1 MSSLFAVTFSW
12 LELLRQYVVA
22 HLAVWARWLVL
33 SQQQELRVGYIEIE
47 EPDGNVITRGTKSPP
62 PPPKH
67 VHTHTNGD
75 TAAAGTT
82 QSLERLEGRLKI
94 HSNTAWLRLLLF
106 GSLGLAEAYMAGEV
120 DSPDLT
126 AFLTIMLLAENRAAT
141 AWTKQTAYDAFFR
154 WSVVSMG
161 PALLLRKAHDVATAR
176 LNAVRHYSLSNAVFA
191 AFLDETMTYS
201 CPLWRDPK
209 GGPSFAMTTE
219 AEGES
224 LEKKETTIV
233 NGGHYD
239 AEKEKKEDDKDDTL
253 EEAQKRKL
261 RFIVRAARIKPTDH
275 VLEIGGGWGSFAL
288 LAARETGCRVTTI
301 TPSEEQASLIR
312 ERVAA
317 SSLSPGQVQVLVCDY
332 REVMPALSAAT
343 ATTTR
348 TAAGKTTKPTT
359 TKKFD
364 KIVSIEMLEHVG
376 HECFETYF
384 RCVDRYLTDAPGGIA
399 VFQSITMSDAHYE
412 AYLRGGDDFIRR
424 HVFPGGELPSVAAL
438 VEGVRRGSRGRLV
451 VEDVTSV
458 GAHYA
463 RALRCWRGRF
473 LGRFEGVIVPELRR
487 LGARGKEG
495 SSGMTGKGGV
505 MTKEEIEVFR
515 RKWVYYF
522 ASCEAAFRT
531 KSIGDVIITVGRDGC
546 VEFLEDSL

>member
-1 MSSLFAVTFSW
+1 MLSWLKPLQQFAVA
-12 LELLRQYVVA
+12 Q
-22 HLAVWARWLVL
+22 LAVWARWLVL
-33 SQQQELRVGYIEIE
+33 SQQQELKVGYIEIE
-47 EPDGNVITRGTKSPP
+47 EPDGNVITRGTKPPSPKP
-62 PPPKH
+62 MQ
-67 VHTHTNGD
+67 THTNGN
-75 TAAAGTT
+75 TAAAAATT
-82 QSLERLEGRLKI
+82 KSLEGRLKI
-94 HSNTAWLRLLLF
+94 HSNTVWLRLLLF

-126 AFLTIMLLAENRAAT
+126 AFLVVVLLAENRAAT
-141 AWTKQTAYDAFFR
+141 AWTKRTAYDAFFR
-154 WSVVSMG
+154 WSVVG
-161 PALLLRKAHDVATAR
+161 PALLRKAHDVATAR

-191 AFLDETMTYS
+191 AFLDESMTYS

-209 GGPSFAMTTE
+209 GGPSFAMTTTKTK
-219 AEGES
+219 AGEEIP
-224 LEKKETTIV
+224 EKQTAV
-233 NGGHYD
+233 NGHHD
-239 AEKEKKEDDKDDTL
+239 AEEKDEEADTL

-275 VLEIGGGWGSFAL
+275 VLEIGGGWGSFAI
-288 LAARETGCRVTTI
+288 LAARETGCHVTTI

-312 ERVAA
+312 DRVAA
-317 SSLSPGQVQVLVCDY
+317 ATSPALSPGQVQVLVCDY
-332 REVMPALSAAT
+332 RE
-343 ATTTR
+343 
-348 TAAGKTTKPTT
+348 
-359 TKKFD
+359 KFD

-384 RCVDRYLTDAPGGIA
+384 RCVDRYLTDAPGDIA

-424 HVFPGGELPSVAAL
+424 YVFPGGELPSVAAL
-438 VEGVRRGSRGRLV
+438 VEGIRRGSGGRLV

-463 RALRCWRGRF
+463 RALRCWRQRF
-473 LGRFEGVIVPELRR
+473 LGRFEGEIVPELQRR
-487 LGARGKEG
+487 GRGEG
-495 SSGMTGKGGV
+495 EGGSGKMGKGGG
-505 MTKEEIEVFR
+505 MGMSKAEIEIFR

-531 KSIGDVIITVGRDGC
+531 KSIGDVVITVGRDGC

>member
-1 MSSLFAVTFSW
+1 MPSLFAIILTW
-12 LELLRQYVVA
+12 LEPLWQYAVA
-22 HLAVWARWLVL
+22 RLAVWARWLVL

-47 EPDGNVITRGTKSPP
+47 EPDGNVITRGTKLPSPRHM
-62 PPPKH
+62 H
-67 VHTHTNGD
+67 VHTHKNGN
-75 TAAAGTT
+75 TPAATT
-82 QSLERLEGRLKI
+82 TKTSSPKSLAVLGGKLKI

-301 TPSEEQASLIR
+301 TPSEEQATLIR

-332 REVMPALSAAT
+332 REVMPALSAT
-343 ATTTR
+343 VTTTS
-348 TAAGKTTKPTT
+348 TAAGKTK

-438 VEGVRRGSRGRLV
+438 VEGVRRGSAGRLV

-463 RALRCWRGRF
+463 RALRCWREKF

-487 LGARGKEG
+487 LGRRKEG
-495 SSGMTGKGGV
+495 SNGGKGEI
-505 MTKEEIEVFR
+505 MSKAEIEVFR

-531 KSIGDVIITVGRDGC
+531 KSIGDVVITVGRDGC